1 LKRGPIDAA
10 KEEEEPRRGEED
22 GTVGSVSIRD
32 AAAGN
37 QLSLYAARGNSVAL
51 KESNELRFAVVLVDL
66 NSNRC
71 W

>member
-32 AAAGN
+32 AAGN